1 MPSPSPCAFF
11 FYDWH
16 SHHPTLRA
24 AVEVSLI
31 FRILASV
38 PRWNW
43 HFIHPPDTKGKYGES
58 ERTARPVPLDID
70 GDGVVESIVVPV
82 FLKRKEVTKEREME
96 LLDLQKNKKKKPFFT
111 KNDDKVDEKGL
122 EGWAEDGS
130 WGLRVLNLKPL
141 HRSEADEKEGMIAGP
156 FAPRTFVFI
165 ASFIS
170 QDATENLVTASVH
183 IEGTTTN
190 ITHPETYP
198 IKIPSIFKYPSSEH
212 TPGRSRKITTA
223 RHKKEGGSSSS
234 FTYGKNSDIPPKDD
248 SNHDSYD
255 RTRHYFCGKDWHHAS
270 RSFVMSIFL
279 GGFRASVGRG
289 RLVMLIRRATYILSL
304 TQHLPHEIL

>member
-82 FLKRKEVTKEREME
+82 FLKRKEVTKE
-96 LLDLQKNKKKKPFFT
+96 L
-111 KNDDKVDEKGL
+111 G
-122 EGWAEDGS
+122 
-130 WGLRVLNLKPL
+130 
-141 HRSEADEKEGMIAGP
+141 
-156 FAPRTFVFI
+156 I
-165 ASFIS
+165 ASIESKTIAS
-170 QDATENLVTASVH
+170 Q
-183 IEGTTTN
+183 
-190 ITHPETYP
+190 
-198 IKIPSIFKYPSSEH
+198 
-212 TPGRSRKITTA
+212 
-223 RHKKEGGSSSS
+223 
-234 FTYGKNSDIPPKDD
+234 
-248 SNHDSYD
+248 
-255 RTRHYFCGKDWHHAS
+255 
-270 RSFVMSIFL
+270 
-279 GGFRASVGRG
+279 
-289 RLVMLIRRATYILSL
+289 
-304 TQHLPHEIL
+304 